1 MLCPI
6 GTSIDQL
13 TPTNGRLCLACLH
26 NRQSAGLGAQQ
37 VPLAEPRPPTSGES
51 SILLLY
57 LTHPNTGVFS
67 ASSAVKFKELNYASV
82 ALSFQNV
89 GRIKQINWPLSKV
102 VVATDDTWCWLSSAS
117 HPQVVSRGNFPRAFS
132 DSASR

>member
-57 LTHPNTGVFS
+57 LTHPNTVCRQP
-67 ASSAVKFKELNYASV
+67 SSLLTIQNTPGIHGKFIS
-82 ALSFQNV
+82 
-89 GRIKQINWPLSKV
+89 G
-102 VVATDDTWCWLSSAS
+102 
-117 HPQVVSRGNFPRAFS
+117 
-132 DSASR
+132 

>member
-26 NRQSAGLGAQQ
+26 NIQSAGLGAQQ

-51 SILLLY
+51 SILLHY
-57 LTHPNTGVFS
+57 LTRPHTVCRQD
-67 ASSAVKFKELNYASV
+67 SSLLTLQITPGIYR
-82 ALSFQNV
+82 NV
-89 GRIKQINWPLSKV
+89 GRIKQINWPLPKA
-102 VVATDDTWCWLSSAS
+102 VVASDDTWRWLSSAS
-117 HPQVVSRGNFPRAFS
+117 HPQVVSRENFPRAFS
-132 DSASR
+132 NSASK

>member
-57 LTHPNTGVFS
+57 LTRPHTVCRQDSSLLTLQNTPGIHR
-67 ASSAVKFKELNYASV
+67 
-82 ALSFQNV
+82 NV
-89 GRIKQINWPLSKV
+89 GRIKQINWPLPKV
-102 VVATDDTWCWLSSAS
+102 VIATDDTWCWLSSAS
-117 HPQVVSRGNFPRAFS
+117 HPQVVSRANFPRAFN